1 MINFPLSLSLSSNSY
16 ISNGHSC
23 ILHLH
28 SYQNHVFFLFFLFL
42 FLRFKEAL
50 KTTSSPMKNI
60 GNLDDFN
67 SIRIK
72 KNLWRSLKE
81 GIEYYHLLWNF
92 YTMNNPTESTEWW
105 DFGVKFFFLT
115 FPRKIGYS
123 ICTSAHTRVALSSTS
138 VYCKKKREEK
148 EGTCHILHTKVK
160 RGRIF
165 AKLIQTYPSNAVQWF
180 VLSPTSP
187 GSQVKE
193 GRSICLLHKRE
204 IKIQHTN
211 GTSNNH
217 MEMKKSQTI
226 YESNSHKYFLVVNCL
241 HD

>member
-138 VYCKKKREEK
+138 VYCKKK
-148 EGTCHILHTKVK
+148 K
-160 RGRIF
+160 RRKRRHMPYSAYKGKKRKNICKANSDLSLQCSAMICLKSHF
-165 AKLIQTYPSNAVQWF
+165 SRFPS
-180 VLSPTSP
+180 
-187 GSQVKE
+187 E
-193 GRSICLLHKRE
+193 GRPEHMPTPQKR
-204 IKIQHTN
+204 N
-211 GTSNNH
+211 
-217 MEMKKSQTI
+217 
-226 YESNSHKYFLVVNCL
+226 
-241 HD
+241 